1 MTAFDHTS
9 GSSRFAT
16 RPNTVARLVQVA
28 ANLFKAFKNRREFY
42 RLGELSDAELADI
55 GLTRADLHVAYGYP
69 LGTDPTQALNVILRQ
84 RAEDE
89 EAAARTV
96 C

>member
-1 MTAFDHTS
+1 MTAFDHIS

-16 RPNTVARLVQVA
+16 RPNIVARLVQVA
-28 ANLFKAFKNRREFY
+28 FNLFKAFKNRREFY

-55 GLTRADLHVAYGYP
+55 GLTRADLHVAYGHP
-69 LGTDPTQALNVILRQ
+69 LGTDPTSALSVIVQR

-89 EAAARTV
+89 EAAARSV